1 MADLLKG
8 EMFMENY
15 NEAFFRA
22 KTNKRASI
30 TWVLLLIVA
39 CIYYGIKVGTGTL
52 TPGYYAAF
60 AIVGWAV
67 YIVGQALLF
76 IKGMDFKPYKWIVG
90 LGYLA
95 FYSVIAW
102 TALDQISY
110 VFILPLISILILYK
124 DPKFI
129 RTMMWITLFVLIS
142 SNAYKGLAKGMM
154 DYMASPECALQLV
167 IVIGCYVC
175 TNMAIKH
182 LVESDGALTQ
192 SIKSNLERVVRT
204 VEQVKDASNA
214 VVDGVTVV
222 RELADE
228 NRTGAN
234 DVMKDM
240 QNLDAN
246 NSVLNEKTLSSMEMT
261 KVIDTQV
268 KGVADLMEQVVDLIG
283 ASVEHANVSAGELV
297 EVVETT
303 NKMADLSKQVEQIL
317 EDFKKEFENVK
328 EETSTI
334 EGITSKTNLLAL
346 NASIE
351 AARAG
356 EAGKG
361 FAVVANEIRNLSSG
375 TQASSNSIMEALSH
389 LEETSQKMLE
399 SIAETIELIQVNIEK
414 VSNVNVS
421 VTNITQD
428 ATSLGENIKV
438 VDSAV
443 KEVESSNRTLTEN
456 MNQVGE
462 VMEVMTQSISGAE
475 LTTKTMLSKYEASAK
490 SAMDIEGVVG
500 KLMRELGVGGFMGV
514 QDIKQGMKISIAFGD
529 AGGKKD
535 EYLGEV
541 VDCIDK
547 DIFVTL
553 DSKSGQ
559 AVDKRDRNAFCRL
572 NIVVDNVLYCWEH
585 VAVQYSRHGEKGQF
599 KLSIETNPQVFNRRK
614 YPRMPL
620 DNRCTI
626 RISGQD
632 TAYDGKMVNISAN
645 GFAFSVNDSVFER
658 AKGKNVTLDVQG
670 FDVLGDKPLEGCVI
684 RCSNNDGEYIIGCRM
699 PEDSEAIKDY
709 VSKNYCE

>member
-60 AIVGWAV
+60 AIAGWAV

-246 NSVLNEKTLSSMEMT
+246 NGVLNEKTLSSMEMT

-500 KLMRELGVGGFMGV
+500 KLMSELGVGGFMGV
-514 QDIKQGMKISIAFGD
+514 QDIKPGMKISVAFGD
-529 AGGKKD
+529 AATKKN

>member
-1 MADLLKG
+1 
-8 EMFMENY
+8 MENY

-154 DYMASPECALQLV
+154 DYMASSECALQLV

>member
-1 MADLLKG
+1 
-8 EMFMENY
+8 MENY

-246 NSVLNEKTLSSMEMT
+246 NGVLNEKTLSSMEMT

-399 SIAETIELIQVNIEK
+399 AIAETIELIQVNIEK

-462 VMEVMTQSISGAE
+462 VMEVMTQSIGGAE

-490 SAMDIEGVVG
+490 SAMDIESVVG

-626 RISGQD
+626 RINGQD

>member
-1 MADLLKG
+1 
-8 EMFMENY
+8 MENY

-52 TPGYYAAF
+52 TLGYYAAF

-246 NSVLNEKTLSSMEMT
+246 NGVLNEKTLSSMEMT

-547 DIFVTL
+547 DIFVVL

-559 AVDKRDRNAFCRL
+559 AGDKRDRNAFCRL

-670 FDVLGDKPLEGCVI
+670 IDVLGDKPLEGCVI

>member
-1 MADLLKG
+1 
-8 EMFMENY
+8 MENY

-60 AIVGWAV
+60 AIAGWAV

-228 NRTGAN
+228 NKAGAN

-246 NSVLNEKTLSSMEMT
+246 NGVLNEKTLSSMDMT

-462 VMEVMTQSISGAE
+462 VMEVMTQSIGGAE

-490 SAMDIEGVVG
+490 SAMDIESVVG
-500 KLMRELGVGGFMGV
+500 KLMSELGVGGFMGV
-514 QDIKQGMKISIAFGD
+514 QDIKPGMKISVAFGD
-529 AGGKKD
+529 AATKKN

-541 VDCIDK
+541 VDCMDK

>member
-1 MADLLKG
+1 
-8 EMFMENY
+8 
-15 NEAFFRA
+15 
-22 KTNKRASI
+22 
-30 TWVLLLIVA
+30 
-39 CIYYGIKVGTGTL
+39 
-52 TPGYYAAF
+52 
-60 AIVGWAV
+60 
-67 YIVGQALLF
+67 
-76 IKGMDFKPYKWIVG
+76 
-90 LGYLA
+90 
-95 FYSVIAW
+95 
-102 TALDQISY
+102 
-110 VFILPLISILILYK
+110 
-124 DPKFI
+124 
-129 RTMMWITLFVLIS
+129 MMWITLFVLIS

-246 NSVLNEKTLSSMEMT
+246 NGVLNEKTLSSMEMT

-303 NKMADLSKQVEQIL
+303 NKMADLSQVEQIL

-529 AGGKKD
+529 DGGKKD

-547 DIFVTL
+547 DIFVVL

-559 AVDKRDRNAFCRL
+559 AGDKRDRNAFCRL

-620 DNRCTI
+620 DNKCTI